1 MTLISSGGFLPLD
14 NLNEIIKSNKFPN
27 GVNIE
32 IYQLINSN
40 YIKARVYERG
50 VGETDACG
58 SGALCL
64 FNYLKR
70 FYHSADAPLSKFI
83 IYKTGG
89 CQNTVAI
96 RTGTSKDYFTIL

>member
-1 MTLISSGGFLPLD
+1 MIEVKDVD
-14 NLNEIIKSNKFPN
+14 NTDLESLNNEIIESDKFPN

-32 IYQLINSN
+32 IYELINSN

-64 FNYLKR
+64 FNYLNKTQKLDNNSFVMYPGGDLNLR
-70 FYHSADAPLSKFI
+70 FENDKLFLSGEV
-83 IYKTGG
+83 IY
-89 CQNTVAI
+89 
-96 RTGTSKDYFTIL
+96 L